1 LASQL
6 FSRYRMRDLV
16 LENRIVVP
24 PMCMYAAN
32 DGVAS
37 DWHLLHYGTLAVSGP
52 GLLIL
57 EATGVERP
65 GRISHLC
72 LGIYSDECERALKRL
87 VDVCKTFGVAKI
99 GIQLAHAG
107 RKSAVTPSWLPRR
120 ALTKEEG
127 WWQPESPSMIEDSVH
142 SKPHVLDRE
151 GIGRIKQA
159 WVDATLRAERAGFD
173 IIELHFS
180 HGYLVNE
187 FLSPLTNLRAD
198 EYGGSLENRMR
209 LALEIFELCRGQWPA
224 HKPMGA
230 RITALDWVDGG
241 WDMDDS
247 VVLARELKAR
257 GCDFLCVSSGGVSE
271 RQRIIH
277 GPGYQVPF
285 AARVRA
291 EAGVPTMAVGQ
302 IWEPALAEEVVAS
315 GKADLVALGR
325 KFLDDPRWTWHA
337 ASELGVHLDY
347 PGRYHSCHPAL
358 GTALRFPEEK
368 AKTDRL
374 AVLAELSRKR
384 DQAKGTGFA

>member
-1 LASQL
+1 MGSQL
-6 FSRYRMRDLV
+6 FSPYRMRDLV

-52 GLLIL
+52 GLVIL

-72 LGIYSDECERALKRL
+72 LGIYSDECERALKKL
-87 VDVCKTFGVAKI
+87 VDACRQYGTAKI
-99 GIQLAHAG
+99 GIQLAHSG
-107 RKSAVTPSWLPRR
+107 RKGAVTPSWLPRR
-120 ALTKEEG
+120 ALHKDEG
-127 WWQPESPSMIEDSVH
+127 WWQPDSPSMIEDSVH
-142 SKPHVLDRE
+142 SKPQVLDRE
-151 GIGRIKQA
+151 GIERIKKA
-159 WVDATLRAERAGFD
+159 WVDATARAERAGFD
-173 IIELHFS
+173 TVELHFS

-187 FLSPLTNLRAD
+187 FLSPLTNLRSD
-198 EYGGSLENRMR
+198 EYGGTLDNRMR
-209 LALEIFELCRGQWPA
+209 LALEIFELCRASWPA

-230 RITALDWVDGG
+230 RVTALDWVEGG
-241 WDMDDS
+241 WDMDDT
-247 VVLARELKAR
+247 VVLARELKER

-271 RQRIIH
+271 KQKIIH

-285 AARVRA
+285 AERVRR
-291 EAGVPTMAVGQ
+291 EADVPTMAVGQ
-302 IWEPALAEEVVAS
+302 IWEPALAEDVVAS

-337 ASELGVHLDY
+337 ARELGVHLDY

-358 GTALRFPEEK
+358 GSALRFPEEK

-374 AVLAELSRKR
+374 AVLAALSQKR
-384 DQAKGTGFA
+384 AQNVK

>member
-1 LASQL
+1 VNSAL
-6 FSRYRMRDLV
+6 FSPYRMRDLE
-16 LENRIVVP
+16 LENRVVVP

-37 DWHLLHYGTLAVSGP
+37 EWHLLHYGSLAVSGP
-52 GLLIL
+52 GLIIL
-57 EATGVERP
+57 EATGVERQ

-72 LGIYSDECERALKRL
+72 LGIYSDECERALKKL
-87 VDVCKTFGVAKI
+87 VDACRQYGTAKI

-107 RKSAVTPSWLPRR
+107 RKGAVTPSWLPRR

-127 WWQPESPSMIEDSVH
+127 WWQPEGPSMIEDAVH
-142 SKPHVLDRE
+142 SKPLVLERA
-151 GIGRIKQA
+151 GIERIKKA
-159 WVDATLRAERAGFD
+159 WVDATARAERAGFD
-173 IIELHFS
+173 TVELHFS
-180 HGYLVNE
+180 HGYLVNQ
-187 FLSPLTNLRAD
+187 FLSPLTNLRTD
-198 EYGGSLENRMR
+198 EYGGTLQNRMR
-209 LALEIFELCRGQWPA
+209 LALEIFELCRAQWPD

-230 RITALDWVDGG
+230 RITALDWVEGG
-241 WDMDDS
+241 WDMDDT

-271 RQRIIH
+271 KQRIIH

-302 IWEPALAEEVVAS
+302 IWEAKLAEDVVSS
-315 GKADLVALGR
+315 GKADLIGLGR

-337 ASELGVHLDY
+337 AAELGVHLDY

-358 GTALRFPEEK
+358 GGALRFPEEK

-374 AVLAELSRKR
+374 AVLAELSRQR
-384 DQAKGTGFA
+384 DKGKAA

>member
-1 LASQL
+1 
-6 FSRYRMRDLV
+6 MRDLE
-16 LENRIVVP
+16 LENRVVVP

-37 DWHLLHYGTLAVSGP
+37 EWHLLHYGTLAVSGP
-52 GLLIL
+52 GLVIL
-57 EATGVERP
+57 EATGVERQ
-65 GRISHLC
+65 GRISHRC
-72 LGIYSDECERALKRL
+72 LGIYSDECELALRRL
-87 VDVCKTFGVAKI
+87 VDVCRAYGTAKI

-127 WWQPESPSMIEDSVH
+127 WWQPESPSLIEDSVH
-142 SKPHVLDRE
+142 SKSLVLDRA
-151 GIGRIKQA
+151 GIERIKKA
-159 WVDATLRAERAGFD
+159 WIDATVRSELAGFD
-173 IIELHFS
+173 TIELHFS

-187 FLSPLTNLRAD
+187 FLSPLTNLRSD

-209 LALEIFELCRGQWPA
+209 LALEIFELCRAKWPA

-230 RITALDWVDGG
+230 RVTALDWVEGG

-257 GCDFLCVSSGGVSE
+257 GCDFICMSSGGVSE
-271 RQRIIH
+271 KQRIIH
-277 GPGYQVPF
+277 GPAYQVPF

-291 EAGVPTMAVGQ
+291 EVGVPTMAVGQ
-302 IWEPALAEEVVAS
+302 IWEAKLAEDVVAS

-337 ASELGVHLDY
+337 AAELGVHLDY

-358 GTALRFPEEK
+358 GAALRFPEEK

-384 DQAKGTGFA
+384 NEVKGTPLA